1 MSTSG
6 LWKLQACDTI
16 EQDHW
21 GSTMDFSLTQEQRAI
36 VDAVESLCRDFDAEY
51 WAERDRSGVFP
62 SDFHQA
68 MAKAGWLG
76 IAMPA
81 AFGGA
86 GLGMIEAALVLQ
98 AVAASG
104 AGMSGASAI
113 HMNIFGLHPVVVF
126 GSDRQ
131 KQQWLPPLI
140 RGEHKACFAVTEP
153 DTGLDTTKLKVT
165 AKKQPDG
172 NYLISGKKVWI
183 STAQVADHML
193 ILARTTPIEE
203 VKKHSEGL
211 SLFYTK
217 IDRKYMDIR
226 EIDKLGRAAVDTNE
240 IFIDNLPVSAD
251 SLIGEEG
258 KGLSYNF
265 HGMNAER
272 VLVAVEQVGIGRA
285 VLKLATQ
292 YAKERIVFGR
302 PIGKNQGVQHPLARC
317 WAELE
322 AANHMIFAAASLY
335 DKGLSCGSEANA
347 AKLLASEAC
356 MNACQTSI
364 LTHGGFGYAKEYH
377 VERFMRE
384 AWIGYI
390 APVTPQLI
398 LSNIAERKLG
408 LPKSY

>member
-1 MSTSG
+1 
-6 LWKLQACDTI
+6 
-16 EQDHW
+16 
-21 GSTMDFSLTQEQRAI
+21 MDYRPSADQQAI
-36 VDAVESLCRDFDAEY
+36 VDAAQKICTDFPLEY
-51 WAERDRSGVFP
+51 WRAKDKRHEFP
-62 SDFHQA
+62 HEFFA
-68 MAKAGWLG
+68 AVAGGGWLG
-76 IAMPA
+76 ICMPEDV
-81 AFGGA
+81 GGA
-86 GLGMIEAALVLQ
+86 NLGVTEAALFMRTVAECGGQ
-98 AVAASG
+98 AAAS
-104 AGMSGASAI
+104 SI
-113 HMNIFGLHPVVVF
+113 HMNIFGLQPVVHF
-126 GSDRQ
+126 GTDEQ
-131 KQQWLPPLI
+131 KQRWLPPFA
-140 RGEHKACFAVTEP
+140 RGENKACFAVTEP
-153 DTGLDTTKLKVT
+153 DTGLDTTKLKVV

-183 STAQVADHML
+183 STAQVADHVL
-193 ILARTTPIEE
+193 ILARTTPVEQVE
-203 VKKHSEGL
+203 KHSEGL

-217 IDRKYMDIR
+217 LDRKYVQIR

-240 IFIDNLPVSAD
+240 LFIDNLPVSRD

-258 KGLSYNF
+258 KGLAYIF

-272 VLVAVEQVGIGRA
+272 VLVAAEQVGMGRA

-292 YAKERIVFGR
+292 YAKERVVFGR
-302 PIGKNQGVQHPLARC
+302 PIGQNQGVQHPLARC

-322 AANHMIFAAASLY
+322 AANHMLLAAADLY
-335 DKGLSCGSEANA
+335 DKGLSCGAEANA

-356 MNACQTSI
+356 MNACQTAM

>member
-1 MSTSG
+1 MG
-6 LWKLQACDTI
+6 YL
-16 EQDHW
+16 
-21 GSTMDFSLTQEQRAI
+21 LTDDQQAI
-36 VDAVESLCRDFDAEY
+36 VDAAEKICENFPLEY
-51 WAERDRSGVFP
+51 WLKKERDHAFP
-62 SDFHQA
+62 HEFFQA
-68 MAKAGWLG
+68 VADGGWLG
-76 IAMPA
+76 ICMPEE
-81 AFGGA
+81 FGGA
-86 GLGMIEAALVLQ
+86 NLGVTEAALFLRTVAECGGQ
-98 AVAASG
+98 AAAST
-104 AGMSGASAI
+104 I
-113 HMNIFGLHPVVVF
+113 HMNIFGLQPVVHF
-126 GSDRQ
+126 GTEEQ
-131 KQQWLPPLI
+131 KQRWLPPFA
-140 RGEHKACFAVTEP
+140 RGEVKACFAVTEP
-153 DTGLDTTKLKVT
+153 DTGLDTTKLKV
-165 AKKQPDG
+165 AARKQANGD
-172 NYLISGKKVWI
+172 YLISGKKVFI
-183 STAQVADHML
+183 STAQQADHML

-203 VKKHSEGL
+203 VRKHSEGL

-217 IDRKYMDIR
+217 LDRDYVDIR

-240 IFIDNLPVSAD
+240 LFIDNLPVSRD

-258 KGLSYNF
+258 KGLKYIF

-272 VLVAVEQVGIGRA
+272 VFVAAEQVGIGWA

-292 YAKERIVFGR
+292 YAKDRVVFGR
-302 PIGKNQGVQHPLARC
+302 PIGQNQGVQHPLARN

-322 AANHMIFAAASLY
+322 AANLMLLAAAELY

-347 AKLLASEAC
+347 AKLVASEAC
-356 MNACQTSI
+356 MKACNTAI

>member
-1 MSTSG
+1 
-6 LWKLQACDTI
+6 
-16 EQDHW
+16 
-21 GSTMDFSLTQEQRAI
+21 MDYQLSADQQAI
-36 VDAVESLCRDFDAEY
+36 VDAAQKICADFPLEY
-51 WAERDRSGVFP
+51 WRNKDKSHEFPHEFFQAVASG
-62 SDFHQA
+62 
-68 MAKAGWLG
+68 GWLG
-76 IAMPA
+76 ICMPEDV
-81 AFGGA
+81 GGA
-86 GLGMIEAALVLQ
+86 NLGVTEAALFMRTVAECGGQ
-98 AVAASG
+98 AAAS
-104 AGMSGASAI
+104 SI
-113 HMNIFGLHPVVVF
+113 HMNIFGLQPVVHF
-126 GSDRQ
+126 GTEEQ
-131 KQQWLPPLI
+131 KQRWLPPFA
-140 RGEHKACFAVTEP
+140 RGENKACFAVTEP

-165 AKKQPDG
+165 ARKQADG
-172 NYLISGKKVWI
+172 SYRISGKKVFI

-217 IDRKYMDIR
+217 LDRDYVQIR

-240 IFIDNLPVSAD
+240 LFIDNLPVPAD
-251 SLIGEEG
+251 ALIGEEG
-258 KGLSYNF
+258 KGLSYIF

-272 VLVAVEQVGIGRA
+272 VLVAAEQVGMGRA

-292 YAKERIVFGR
+292 YAKERMVFGR
-302 PIGKNQGVQHPLARC
+302 PIGQNQGVQHPLARS

-322 AANHMIFAAASLY
+322 AGNHMMLAAADLY
-335 DKGLSCGSEANA
+335 DKGVSCGSESNA
-347 AKLLASEAC
+347 AKLIASEAC
-356 MNACQTSI
+356 MNACQTAM

-384 AWIGYI
+384 AWIGFI

>member
-1 MSTSG
+1 MG
-6 LWKLQACDTI
+6 YL
-16 EQDHW
+16 
-21 GSTMDFSLTQEQRAI
+21 LTEDQQAI
-36 VDAVESLCRDFDAEY
+36 VDAAEKICENFPLEY
-51 WAERDRSGVFP
+51 WLKKERDHEFP
-62 SDFHQA
+62 HEFFRAVADG
-68 MAKAGWLG
+68 GWLG
-76 IAMPA
+76 ICMPEE
-81 AFGGA
+81 FGGA
-86 GLGMIEAALVLQ
+86 NLGVTEAALFLRTVAECGGQ
-98 AVAASG
+98 A
-104 AGMSGASAI
+104 GASTI
-113 HMNIFGLHPVVVF
+113 HMNIFGLQPVVHF
-126 GSDRQ
+126 GTEEQ
-131 KQQWLPPLI
+131 KKRWLPAFT
-140 RGEHKACFAVTEP
+140 RGENKACFAVTEP
-153 DTGLDTTKLKVT
+153 DTGLDTTKLKVV
-165 AKKQPDG
+165 AKKQADG
-172 NYLISGKKVWI
+172 NYLISGKKVFI
-183 STAQVADHML
+183 STAQQADHML

-217 IDRKYMDIR
+217 LDRNYIDIR

-240 IFIDNLPVSAD
+240 LFIDDLPVPKD
-251 SLIGEEG
+251 DLIGEEG
-258 KGLSYNF
+258 KGLKYIF

-272 VLVAVEQVGIGRA
+272 VFVAAEQVGIGRA

-292 YAKERIVFGR
+292 YAKDRRVFGR
-302 PIGKNQGVQHPLARC
+302 PIGQNQGVQHPLARN

-322 AANHMIFAAASLY
+322 AANLMILAAAELY

-347 AKLLASEAC
+347 AKLMASEAC
-356 MNACQTSI
+356 MNACNTAI

>member
-1 MSTSG
+1 MG
-6 LWKLQACDTI
+6 YL
-16 EQDHW
+16 
-21 GSTMDFSLTQEQRAI
+21 LTDDQQAI
-36 VDAVESLCRDFDAEY
+36 VDAAEKICENFPLEY
-51 WAERDRSGVFP
+51 WLKKERDHAFP
-62 SDFHQA
+62 HEFFQA
-68 MAKAGWLG
+68 VADGGWLG
-76 IAMPA
+76 ICMPEE
-81 AFGGA
+81 FGGA
-86 GLGMIEAALVLQ
+86 NLGVTEAALFLRTVAECGGQ
-98 AVAASG
+98 AAAST
-104 AGMSGASAI
+104 I
-113 HMNIFGLHPVVVF
+113 HMNIFGLQPVVHF
-126 GSDRQ
+126 GTEEQ
-131 KQQWLPPLI
+131 KQRWLPPFA
-140 RGEHKACFAVTEP
+140 RGEVKACFTVTEP
-153 DTGLDTTKLKVT
+153 DTGLDTTKLKV
-165 AKKQPDG
+165 AARKQANGD
-172 NYLISGKKVWI
+172 YLISGKKVFI
-183 STAQVADHML
+183 STAQQADHML

-203 VKKHSEGL
+203 VRKHSEGL

-217 IDRKYMDIR
+217 LDRDYVDIR

-240 IFIDNLPVSAD
+240 LFIDNLPVSRD

-258 KGLSYNF
+258 KGLKYIF

-272 VLVAVEQVGIGRA
+272 VFVAAEQVGIGRA

-292 YAKERIVFGR
+292 YAKDRVVFGR
-302 PIGKNQGVQHPLARC
+302 PIGQNQGVQHPLARN

-322 AANHMIFAAASLY
+322 AANLMLLAAAELY

-347 AKLLASEAC
+347 AKLVASEAC
-356 MNACQTSI
+356 MKACNTAI

>member
-1 MSTSG
+1 MNY
-6 LWKLQACDTI
+6 
-16 EQDHW
+16 E
-21 GSTMDFSLTQEQRAI
+21 LTPDQLAI
-36 VDAVESLCRDFDAEY
+36 VDAAEKICTDFPLEY
-51 WAERDRSGVFP
+51 WRNKDKNHAFPHEFFEAVASG
-62 SDFHQA
+62 
-68 MAKAGWLG
+68 GWLG
-76 IAMPA
+76 ICMPEA
-81 AFGGA
+81 VGGA
-86 GLGMIEAALVLQ
+86 NLGVTEAALFMR
-98 AVAASG
+98 AVAECGGQAAAST
-104 AGMSGASAI
+104 I
-113 HMNIFGLHPVVVF
+113 HMNIFGLQPVVHF
-126 GSDRQ
+126 GTEAQ
-131 KQQWLPPLI
+131 KKAWLPPFA

-165 AKKQPDG
+165 AKKQADG
-172 NYLISGKKVWI
+172 SFLLSGKKVFI

-193 ILARTTPIEE
+193 ILARTTPIEH

-217 IDRKYMDIR
+217 LDRDYVDVR

-240 IFIDNLPVSAD
+240 LFIDNLPVSGDA
-251 SLIGEEG
+251 LIGEEG
-258 KGLSYNF
+258 KGLSYIF

-272 VLVAVEQVGIGRA
+272 VLVAAEQVGMGRA

-292 YAKERIVFGR
+292 YAKERVVFGR
-302 PIGKNQGVQHPLARC
+302 PIGINQGVQHPLARN

-322 AANHMIFAAASLY
+322 AANHMMFAAAGLY

-356 MNACQTSI
+356 MNACQTAM